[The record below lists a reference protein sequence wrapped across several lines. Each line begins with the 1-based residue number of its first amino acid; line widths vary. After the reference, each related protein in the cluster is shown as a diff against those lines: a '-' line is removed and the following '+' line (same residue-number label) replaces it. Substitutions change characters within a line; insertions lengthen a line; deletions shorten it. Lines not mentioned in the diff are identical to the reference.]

1 MQNLCKASKYKA
13 LSHLLPLPPF
23 KNFRRLGRS
32 DKKGSDSIKKMLTPF
47 NSSVT
52 FDKTVQARLLLAFAD
67 YFFYETIKPPCPIT
81 GVRRLSAEMSLD
93 YYTHSSRI
101 FQEVVFCEKNNCS
114 EPVVC
119 PLQRS
124 IFLYIHFMFFNSSRL
139 REKYSS
145 SLSAS

>member
-1 MQNLCKASKYKA
+1 MRANKCPTYLTTNWGQPPINKMST
-13 LSHLLPLPPF
+13 PL
-23 KNFRRLGRS
+23 
-32 DKKGSDSIKKMLTPF
+32 

-52 FDKTVQARLLLAFAD
+52 FDKTVQARFLLTFAD
-67 YFFYETIKPPCPIT
+67 YFFYETTKPPCPIT
-81 GVRRLSAEMSLD
+81 GVLRLSAEMSLD
-93 YYTHSSRI
+93 CYTYSSRI
-101 FQEVVFCEKNNCS
+101 FQEAIFCERNNCS
-114 EPVVC
+114 EPIVC